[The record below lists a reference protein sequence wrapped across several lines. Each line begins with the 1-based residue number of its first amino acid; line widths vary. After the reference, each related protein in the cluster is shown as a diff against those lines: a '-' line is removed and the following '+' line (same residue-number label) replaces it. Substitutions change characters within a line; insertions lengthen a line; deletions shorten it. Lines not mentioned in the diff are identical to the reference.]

1 MAGGLDVYIL
11 HHFVLVFAVPPAII
25 RLLQSATDS
34 GSHPAG
40 DRPLTG

>member
-1 MAGGLDVYIL
+1 MARGLDVYIL
-11 HHFVLVFAVPPAII
+11 HFVLVFAVLPAII

-40 DRPLTG
+40 DRPLNG